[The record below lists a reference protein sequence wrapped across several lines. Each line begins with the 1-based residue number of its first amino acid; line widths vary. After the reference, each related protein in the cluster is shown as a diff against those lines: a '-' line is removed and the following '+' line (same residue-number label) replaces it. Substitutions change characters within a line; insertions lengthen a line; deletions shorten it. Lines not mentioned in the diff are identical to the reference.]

1 MGSKCQQ
8 ERSALPGLSTLPSF
22 SSSGAAAESCSTPKG
37 LFQAPGASH
46 GQGPGATLSWVK
58 ETGARK
64 KRGAAACFTSRA
76 PDRLA
81 PSGQG
86 LLATGPARRVQSCPW
101 FRRSSE
107 AGGSSAG
114 PGDRPTRRASTGTGG
129 SCLQWPSPR
138 ACAARPRLREKR
150 ALKRA
155 SPRPGARDRGRGAG
169 IGASWKVTAAGARR
183 EGRST
188 MGAGSRGRRPPPPP
202 QRRAGFPERSGLEP
216 RVCCRRCGQPGA
228 ANRRA
233 RDPRFPRAA
242 GREPLCGDRRRSA
255 LAGAGVR
262 APG

>member
-1 MGSKCQQ
+1 MPTGKVRLAGTEHSPLFLLLRGGCG
-8 ERSALPGLSTLPSF
+8 ELLHARRTLPSTG
-22 SSSGAAAESCSTPKG
+22 SLAWARAWGHPE
-37 LFQAPGASH
+37 L
-46 GQGPGATLSWVK
+46 GQGNRRQEETRSCCLLHLPRPWPLSP
-58 ETGARK
+58 
-64 KRGAAACFTSRA
+64 FRA
-76 PDRLA
+76 
-81 PSGQG
+81 
-86 LLATGPARRVQSCPW
+86 GPARNRPGQASAVVPPAPEK
-101 FRRSSE
+101 RRGRGQLSR
-107 AGGSSAG
+107 AGEPAQEPAVAACSDPPPG
-114 PGDRPTRRASTGTGG
+114 PAP
-129 SCLQWPSPR
+129 P
-138 ACAARPRLREKR
+138 ARPRLREKR

-183 EGRST
+183 AGRST
-188 MGAGSRGRRPPPPP
+188 MGAGSPGGRPPPPP

-242 GREPLCGDRRRSA
+242 GREPLRGDRRGSA